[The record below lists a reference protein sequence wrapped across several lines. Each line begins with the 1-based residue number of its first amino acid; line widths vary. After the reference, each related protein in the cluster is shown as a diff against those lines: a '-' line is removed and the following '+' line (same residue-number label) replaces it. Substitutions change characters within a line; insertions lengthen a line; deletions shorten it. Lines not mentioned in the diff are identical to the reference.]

1 MWSVTY
7 AKKLL
12 LLVRVNTLW
21 RRKTEIKIT
30 GPLKLFMLLNRC
42 KRMKASKMAVFIVT
56 LKFYLHMFTLTSY
69 FQRGCFF
76 PQGTLS

>member
-12 LLVRVNTLW
+12 LLVRVNTSW

-30 GPLKLFMLLNRC
+30 VWATEIIYVAK
-42 KRMKASKMAVFIVT
+42 
-56 LKFYLHMFTLTSY
+56 
-69 FQRGCFF
+69 
-76 PQGTLS
+76 